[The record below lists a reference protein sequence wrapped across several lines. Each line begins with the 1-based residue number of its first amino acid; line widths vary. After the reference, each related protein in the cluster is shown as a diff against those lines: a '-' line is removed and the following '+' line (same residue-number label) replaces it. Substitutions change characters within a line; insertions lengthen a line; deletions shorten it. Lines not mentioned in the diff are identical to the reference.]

1 VSRRVCAPY
10 TGRRPFF
17 AQSATLGVPIRIVSY
32 NLRKHQASDELS
44 EIVASRH
51 VDVLCLQ
58 ECFTTLLPERIGDLV
73 LADATKRNRLGLAI
87 YYRDDRFTARNTTTF
102 VLKKS
107 LYDRLFEPTHERL
120 IATKL
125 FDAEAQREI
134 VIASF
139 HASPLTA
146 GNSLRR
152 NQIRAAHA
160 ALRGLGD
167 GLPSVMVGDYNYP
180 LFKDK
185 LMLQVSK
192 SGYDLTLSDLP
203 TYLRYKIFKGH
214 FDFVTSN
221 GMTIN
226 SVETLARGASDHAP
240 ILLSASMD
248 SAPPTQK
255 ASPGES
261 LHRG

>member
-1 VSRRVCAPY
+1 
-10 TGRRPFF
+10 
-17 AQSATLGVPIRIVSY
+17 LGVQIRIVSY

-44 EIVASRH
+44 EIVTTRR

-58 ECFTTLLPERIGDLV
+58 ECFSTLMPQRIGELE
-73 LADATKRNRLGLAI
+73 LADVTKLNRLGLAI
-87 YYRDDRFTARNTTTF
+87 YYRANRFTARETSAF

-120 IATKL
+120 IATRL
-125 FDAEAQREI
+125 FDSESQQEM

-160 ALRGLGD
+160 ALRGLGEE
-167 GLPSVMVGDYNYP
+167 LPSVMVGDYNYP

-185 LMLQVSK
+185 LMLQVSQ

-214 FDFVTSN
+214 FDFVTST
-221 GMTIN
+221 GMTI
-226 SVETLARGASDHAP
+226 SQVETLARGASDHLP
-240 ILLSASMD
+240 IMITATIDAEPNARKLRAR
-248 SAPPTQK
+248 A
-255 ASPGES
+255 GEKK
-261 LHRG
+261 

>member
-1 VSRRVCAPY
+1 
-10 TGRRPFF
+10 
-17 AQSATLGVPIRIVSY
+17 LGAPIRIISY

-44 EIVASRH
+44 EIVSSH
-51 VDVLCLQ
+51 QVDVLCLQ
-58 ECFTTLLPERIGDLV
+58 ECFSTLLPQRIGNLE
-73 LADATKRNRLGLAI
+73 LADVTKLNRLGLAI
-87 YYRDDRFTARNTTTF
+87 YYRANRFTARITTTF

-107 LYDRLFEPTHERL
+107 VYDRIFEPSHERL

-167 GLPSVMVGDYNYP
+167 SLPSVMVGDYNYP
-180 LFKDK
+180 LFKNN
-185 LMLQVSK
+185 LTEQVEK

-203 TYLRYKIFKGH
+203 TYLRYKIFRGH
-214 FDFVTSN
+214 FDFVTSS
-221 GMTIN
+221 GMTID
-226 SVETLARGASDHAP
+226 SVETLPRGASDHLP
-240 ILLSASMD
+240 ILITATIGD
-248 SAPPTQK
+248 EAPELRRARFT
-255 ASPGES
+255 ERS
-261 LHRG
+261 LALKSRK